1 MEATPYFVR
10 IFANL
15 VGLVFSVSLVPPPM
29 GALVNFKL
37 RKPLFPLTLSFQQ
50 PLVIILKLI
59 GAPSDILSSF

>member
-1 MEATPYFVR
+1 MEAIPYFVR
-10 IFANL
+10 IFASL

-50 PLVIILKLI
+50 PLVIILI
-59 GAPSDILSSF
+59 